1 MPTTNSHKNPQC
13 GCGFESQKLKW
24 KKHVWSNFDFKQVKV
39 SFKQVHR
46 LQASATS
53 WPPESAVQHDVSGQS
68 QTWCPTC
75 ARLDWVLEKWWA
87 KSIASMLPTH
97 CSHMRSS
104 IALAGLVLSSTQGYV
119 ADSRTF
125 SMLSPDSVMS
135 IVWAQH
141 ETALICEER
150 SGEFANVGLLWS
162 GVGL

>member
-1 MPTTNSHKNPQC
+1 M
-13 GCGFESQKLKW
+13 
-24 KKHVWSNFDFKQVKV
+24 V
-39 SFKQVHR
+39 SYKCSIGLSSGEVVNQVHSIKAFA
-46 LQASATS
+46 LQ
-53 WPPESAVQHDVSGQS
+53 E
-68 QTWCPTC
+68 
-75 ARLDWVLEKWWA
+75 
-87 KSIASMLPTH
+87 LPTH

-104 IALAGLVLSSTQGYV
+104 IALAGVVLSSSQGYV

-162 GVGL
+162 GFGLWAKPPPVDVTSYNPCGACFWTSEQSHAHQWPAGRYFAGLWQSSFSTQWLR